1 MDRRR
6 GERGGVGWAVIANGW
21 LKKRRG
27 YGMARLT
34 AFALAIGNWDGLG
47 LGAGDGG
54 VGWLNDGMD
63 GQPSRRQ

>member
-1 MDRRR
+1 M
-6 GERGGVGWAVIANGW
+6 A
-21 LKKRRG
+21 KKEEG
-27 YGMARLT
+27 IWGMARLT

>member
-1 MDRRR
+1 
-6 GERGGVGWAVIANGW
+6 
-21 LKKRRG
+21 
-27 YGMARLT
+27 MARLT

-47 LGAGDGG
+47 LGAGDGDGG